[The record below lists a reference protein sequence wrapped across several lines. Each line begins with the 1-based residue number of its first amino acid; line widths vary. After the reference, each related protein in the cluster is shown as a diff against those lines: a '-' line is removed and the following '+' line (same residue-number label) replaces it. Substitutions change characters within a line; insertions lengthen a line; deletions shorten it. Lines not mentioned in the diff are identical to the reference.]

1 MLDINT
7 ISTLC
12 NYYMRFQVRRILF
25 CLFLSFPVLWQSV
38 LAEGFSEQLVSKQ
51 AVDESTP
58 GKGKAFF
65 LSFVLPGAGEY
76 YAGSKKWATVFAV
89 SELTLWTTFT
99 AFRIYG
105 NGKRD
110 DSRIFAAAH
119 AGVNPS
125 GKNDQ
130 YFIDIENFMSIV
142 DYNDFKL
149 QRRDLAAL
157 YPEDATY
164 SWQWDSESSRAK
176 YENLRVAKDR
186 AYSRS
191 MIVIAAVVLNHL
203 VSGVDA
209 IRVANQ
215 KSSLSEKNVQ
225 VGFIP
230 LKGNGMVLAV
240 SKRF

>member
-1 MLDINT
+1 MK
-7 ISTLC
+7 
-12 NYYMRFQVRRILF
+12 RIIF
-25 CLFLSFPVLWQSV
+25 CLSLCLLMIWQTVLG
-38 LAEGFSEQLVSKQ
+38 EGFSEQLVAKQ
-51 AVDESTP
+51 AVDESAP

-65 LSFVLPGAGEY
+65 LSFILPGAGEY

-110 DSRIFAAAH
+110 DSRLFASAH
-119 AGVNPS
+119 AGVNPA
-125 GKNDQ
+125 GKDNQ

-149 QRRDLAAL
+149 QQRDLDAL

-176 YENLRVAKDR
+176 YESMRVSKDR
-186 AYSRS
+186 AYNRS
-191 MIVIAAVVLNHL
+191 TIVIAAVVLNHL
-203 VSGVDA
+203 ISGVDA
-209 IRVANQ
+209 IRVANL
-215 KSSLSEKNVQ
+215 KSSLAEKNVQ
-225 VGFIP
+225 VGFVP
-230 LKGNGMVLAV
+230 LRGNGMALAV
-240 SKRF
+240 SKQF